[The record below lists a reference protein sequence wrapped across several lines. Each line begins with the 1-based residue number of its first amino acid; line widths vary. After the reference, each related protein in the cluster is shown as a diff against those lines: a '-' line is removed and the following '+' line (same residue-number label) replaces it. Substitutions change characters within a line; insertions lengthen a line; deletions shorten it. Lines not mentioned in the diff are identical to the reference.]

1 MHRPKPS
8 QEDGLPL
15 LPVVRG
21 TPLLLPS
28 MMMAAST
35 CLSCSSMLQ
44 PTGKSHFS
52 MVTILPLGSMMKR
65 ALKQMFSSILYT
77 PYFLA
82 TSPTGSE
89 ANLPSLRHG
98 SSLVLDLAGDVLRGD
113 GQQGAVEG
121 GELLQERLQGVE
133 LGWGHIAKVHG
144 VEHQDYVL
152 VLHGREADGL
162 HLPVQHRVQGEVRG
176 DVTRYQGHRDA
187 VIYGFECWM

>member
-1 MHRPKPS
+1 MPRPKPS

-21 TPLLLPS
+21 APLLLPS

-52 MVTILPLGSMMKR
+52 MVTILPLGSMMES
-65 ALKQMFSSILYT
+65 ALKQMFSSILYM

-82 TSPTGSE
+82 TSPTGYGSE
-89 ANLPSLRHG
+89 ANLH
-98 SSLVLDLAGDVLRGD
+98 GD
-113 GQQGAVEG
+113 GQQWAVEG
-121 GELLQERLQGVE
+121 GELLQERLQRVE
-133 LGWGHIAKVHG
+133 LGWGHIAKVQG
-144 VEHQDYVL
+144 VEHQVL

-162 HLPVQHRVQGEVRG
+162 HLPVQHRVQEEVWG
-176 DVTRYQGHRDA
+176 DVTVGCDEMMLSLVAWSRRI
-187 VIYGFECWM
+187 VIK